1 MSVVKRDGRRELVNF
16 DKITTRLERLCWPL
30 GARPSKKFDGVPLGV
45 DVTRIAATVCSSV
58 VDGISTE
65 RLDELTADAAAGMT
79 TEHPDYG
86 VLAARI
92 VVSNLQKQTSDSI
105 AKTYG
110 SMSSVLSA
118 DFMDKVRKHRNDYQA
133 IVDYDL
139 DYDFD
144 YFGFKTMEKLYL
156 TKVDGKIVERP
167 QHMFL
172 RVAIALWGDDLDK
185 VRETYAALATKKF
198 THASPT
204 LFNAGMKNQQL
215 ASCHAAGTKV
225 STVNRGP
232 VNIEDV
238 VVGDLVVT
246 HTGSTKPV
254 VQLHVN
260 PLGTRTLYDLKAYKT
275 PVVSVTGNHRFWAIK
290 SMKHRGKRVV
300 MQGQSPGWVSVDDL
314 DVGDYIAIP
323 SRKDGIAPGRTT
335 IDVFPIIAQELGETY
350 SVTADEDI
358 VTVVKNILRPD
369 WLNDRNTVITAT
381 KKLSSIK
388 RRWRID
394 ENFTWFLGVWYG
406 DGCVTGRKG
415 NPERVTVVS
424 NPNNVELIDR
434 VMNIGRD
441 TFGIE
446 PCVQIAKEQA
456 LATISFHSKALA
468 VAFASLFGRG
478 HLGKKL
484 PDLAYNWDASL
495 VQPLL
500 GGLVSSDGCVTASG
514 TVTVSVTNRP
524 LLEGVYHMARQ
535 VGIDVSFRETKKPSD
550 WNYHPVWSMT
560 IPRLESVTR
569 HIVKAYD
576 DDRMNI
582 PTSSTKTR
590 NGIAVV
596 DGIAYA
602 RVESKTASEKRD
614 KVVYTL
620 GVQDDH
626 SYPVEGLVCE
636 NCFLLG
642 IEDDSIAGIF
652 DALAKCAHISKHGG
666 GIGIH
671 VSTVRGKGSRIE
683 GTNGVSD
690 GIVPLAKVYD
700 ATAAYVNQGGR
711 RKGAIAV
718 YLEPH
723 HPDVFDFLDLKRNQG
738 DESLRARNLFYAM
751 WIPDLFMRRVEAD
764 GDWCLMDP
772 KACPGLNDVHGAE
785 FDALYEK
792 YESEQKYVKKIKA
805 QSLWF
810 AIVRS
815 QIETGGP
822 YVLYKDHAN
831 AKSNQQNLGTIKCSN
846 LCCEVVEYTSK
857 DEIAVCT
864 LGSLSLP
871 AFVKDGAYDFVGLL
885 AATKTLAKNLDR
897 IVDANYYVVEEA
909 RTSNTRHRPIG
920 IGVQGLA
927 NVFFE
932 LGMPFDSPEAAALN
946 KDIFET
952 IYYGAIEASVEL
964 AELHGPYQTFEGS
977 PASRGQLQ
985 FDLWGVTPGK
995 WDWAPLKARVVAT
1008 GLRNSLSVAPMP
1020 TASTAQILSNVEAM
1034 EPQTSN
1040 LYSRRTL
1047 AGEFPVVNTHLVREL
1062 IRRGTW
1068 NVDMKNKIIQHGGS
1082 IQRVIGIHPS
1092 VKAVYKTAWELSMR
1106 TLIDMAADRGAY
1118 VCQSQSLNMFV
1129 AEPNVKSLSSMH
1141 FYAWKRGLK
1150 TGCYYLRTKPASSAI
1165 KITTACL
1172 SCSG

>member
-16 DKITTRLERLCWPL
+16 DKITSRLERLCWPL

-45 DVTRIAATVCSSV
+45 DVTRIAAAVCSSV
-58 VDGISTE
+58 VDGISTG
-65 RLDELTADAAAGMT
+65 RLDELTADAAAGMA

-92 VVSNLQKQTSDSI
+92 VVSNLQKQTSDSV
-105 AKTYG
+105 AKTYAA
-110 SMSSVLSA
+110 MSSVLSA
-118 DFMDKVRKHRNDYQA
+118 DFMEKVRKHRNEYQA

-172 RVAIALWGDDLDK
+172 RVAIALWGDDIDK
-185 VRETYAALATKKF
+185 VKETYAALATKKF

-215 ASCHAAGTKV
+215 AS
-225 STVNRGP
+225 
-232 VNIEDV
+232 
-238 VVGDLVVT
+238 
-246 HTGSTKPV
+246 
-254 VQLHVN
+254 
-260 PLGTRTLYDLKAYKT
+260 
-275 PVVSVTGNHRFWAIK
+275 
-290 SMKHRGKRVV
+290 
-300 MQGQSPGWVSVDDL
+300 
-314 DVGDYIAIP
+314 
-323 SRKDGIAPGRTT
+323 
-335 IDVFPIIAQELGETY
+335 
-350 SVTADEDI
+350 
-358 VTVVKNILRPD
+358 
-369 WLNDRNTVITAT
+369 
-381 KKLSSIK
+381 
-388 RRWRID
+388 
-394 ENFTWFLGVWYG
+394 
-406 DGCVTGRKG
+406 
-415 NPERVTVVS
+415 
-424 NPNNVELIDR
+424 
-434 VMNIGRD
+434 
-441 TFGIE
+441 
-446 PCVQIAKEQA
+446 
-456 LATISFHSKALA
+456 
-468 VAFASLFGRG
+468 
-478 HLGKKL
+478 
-484 PDLAYNWDASL
+484 
-495 VQPLL
+495 
-500 GGLVSSDGCVTASG
+500 
-514 TVTVSVTNRP
+514 
-524 LLEGVYHMARQ
+524 
-535 VGIDVSFRETKKPSD
+535 
-550 WNYHPVWSMT
+550 
-560 IPRLESVTR
+560 
-569 HIVKAYD
+569 
-576 DDRMNI
+576 
-582 PTSSTKTR
+582 
-590 NGIAVV
+590 
-596 DGIAYA
+596 
-602 RVESKTASEKRD
+602 
-614 KVVYTL
+614 
-620 GVQDDH
+620 
-626 SYPVEGLVCE
+626 
-636 NCFLLG
+636 CFLLG

-711 RKGAIAV
+711 RKGAIAM

-723 HPDVFDFLDLKRNQG
+723 HPDVFEFLDLKRNQG
-738 DESLRARNLFYAM
+738 DDSLRARNLFYAM

-772 KACPGLNDVHGAE
+772 KTCPGLNDVHGAE
-785 FDALYEK
+785 FDALYER
-792 YESEQKYVKKIKA
+792 YEAEQKYVKKVKA

-822 YVLYKDHAN
+822 YVLFKDHAN

-846 LCCEVVEYTSK
+846 LCTEIIEYTSK

-871 AFVKDGAYDFVGLL
+871 AFVKDGAYDFDGLV
-885 AATKTLAKNLDR
+885 AATKTLARNLDR
-897 IVDANYYVVEEA
+897 IVDVNYYAIKEA
-909 RTSNTRHRPIG
+909 ETSNMRHRPIG

-946 KDIFET
+946 RDIFET

-964 AELHGPYQTFEGS
+964 AELHGPYSTFQGS

-985 FDLWGVTPGK
+985 FDLWGVTPSK
-995 WDWAPLKARVVAT
+995 WDWAPLKARMAT
-1008 GLRNSLSVAPMP
+1008 AGLRNSLSVAPMP
-1020 TASTAQILSNVEAM
+1020 TASTAQILSNVEAI

-1082 IQRVIGIHPS
+1082 IQRVIGIHPN

-1106 TLIDMAADRGAY
+1106 SLIDMAADRGAY

>member
-185 VRETYAALATKKF
+185 VRETYTALATKKF

-215 ASCHAAGTKV
+215 AS
-225 STVNRGP
+225 
-232 VNIEDV
+232 
-238 VVGDLVVT
+238 
-246 HTGSTKPV
+246 
-254 VQLHVN
+254 
-260 PLGTRTLYDLKAYKT
+260 
-275 PVVSVTGNHRFWAIK
+275 
-290 SMKHRGKRVV
+290 
-300 MQGQSPGWVSVDDL
+300 
-314 DVGDYIAIP
+314 
-323 SRKDGIAPGRTT
+323 
-335 IDVFPIIAQELGETY
+335 
-350 SVTADEDI
+350 
-358 VTVVKNILRPD
+358 
-369 WLNDRNTVITAT
+369 
-381 KKLSSIK
+381 
-388 RRWRID
+388 
-394 ENFTWFLGVWYG
+394 
-406 DGCVTGRKG
+406 
-415 NPERVTVVS
+415 
-424 NPNNVELIDR
+424 
-434 VMNIGRD
+434 
-441 TFGIE
+441 
-446 PCVQIAKEQA
+446 
-456 LATISFHSKALA
+456 
-468 VAFASLFGRG
+468 
-478 HLGKKL
+478 
-484 PDLAYNWDASL
+484 
-495 VQPLL
+495 
-500 GGLVSSDGCVTASG
+500 
-514 TVTVSVTNRP
+514 
-524 LLEGVYHMARQ
+524 
-535 VGIDVSFRETKKPSD
+535 
-550 WNYHPVWSMT
+550 
-560 IPRLESVTR
+560 
-569 HIVKAYD
+569 
-576 DDRMNI
+576 
-582 PTSSTKTR
+582 
-590 NGIAVV
+590 
-596 DGIAYA
+596 
-602 RVESKTASEKRD
+602 
-614 KVVYTL
+614 
-620 GVQDDH
+620 
-626 SYPVEGLVCE
+626 
-636 NCFLLG
+636 CFLLG

-711 RKGAIAV
+711 RKGAIAM

-738 DESLRARNLFYAM
+738 EDSLRARNLFYAM

-772 KACPGLNDVHGAE
+772 KTCPGLNDVHGAE
-785 FDALYEK
+785 FDALYER

-846 LCCEVVEYTSK
+846 LCTEIVEYTSK

-871 AFVKDGAYDFVGLL
+871 AFVKEGAYDFDGLL

-909 RTSNTRHRPIG
+909 RTSNARHRPIG

-946 KDIFET
+946 RDIFET
-952 IYYGAIEASVEL
+952 IYYGAISASAEL
-964 AELHGPYQTFEGS
+964 AELHGPYPTFEGS